1 MPREVVESTQV
12 DRQGRVVVP
21 ARVRAAAGLVPG
33 TPVAARAS
41 RGRVILESLDAI
53 EQKLWRAARLGLEG
67 DATTTLLADR
77 RREVSQETDR

>member
-1 MPREVVESTQV
+1 MAKDVVEATQL

-21 ARVRAAAGLVPG
+21 ARVRAAAGSPPG

-53 EQKLWRAARLGLEG
+53 ERRLWSSATHARVG
-67 DATTTLLADR
+67 DATADLLVDR
-77 RREVSQETDR
+77 RREVEKGRER